1 VLAVPVVA
9 VGVERGGEPALVR
22 TEFAD
27 HEVGGLQGDTAGEV
41 GAGGAPQVC
50 VHAAQKCIIIQ
61 HLLKMGHTPLAI
73 DGVPREPTPEL
84 VVNPPASHPLAGV
97 GRHLQ
102 RALRTGARMVPQQE
116 LDRHR
121 RRELGRAPEAAMA
134 GVVVPGEAEQRPREV
149 LLTGHLGVTE
159 RDLPARQIPH
169 DLLGD
174 LRDLV
179 PPVGPRA
186 VHAFE
191 DLPEGGAALPGRGR
205 KIRPAEERLAG
216 RGGEDRHRPAAL
228 PGHGLGGGHVDGVD
242 VGPLL
247 AVDLDTHEVRVEI
260 VGGLLVLERLVGHDV
275 APVAAAVSDAQQHRL
290 AAPACLLEGVGR
302 PGPPVDGVVGV
313 LEEVG
318 RRLMGQSVRH
328 GVHPAAVPGGQC
340 GSPVRAGG
348 R

>member
-1 VLAVPVVA
+1 
-9 VGVERGGEPALVR
+9 
-22 TEFAD
+22 
-27 HEVGGLQGDTAGEV
+27 
-41 GAGGAPQVC
+41 
-50 VHAAQKCIIIQ
+50 
-61 HLLKMGHTPLAI
+61 
-73 DGVPREPTPEL
+73 
-84 VVNPPASHPLAGV
+84 
-97 GRHLQ
+97 
-102 RALRTGARMVPQQE
+102 
-116 LDRHR
+116 
-121 RRELGRAPEAAMA
+121 MA
-134 GVVVPGEAEQRPREV
+134 GVVVPGEAEQRPREL

-205 KIRPAEERLAG
+205 KVGTEVERLGVG
-216 RGGEDRHRPAAL
+216 REKHRHGPATL
-228 PGHGLGGGHVDGVD
+228 PGRRLHGLHVDGVD
-242 VGPLL
+242 IGPLL
-247 AVDLDTHEVRVEI
+247 PVDLDTHEVRVEI

-290 AAPACLLEGVGR
+290 AAPACLLEGLGR